1 MLGYVKIG
9 DIEGMATQEG
19 HEKWIPI
26 DAMFHGAS
34 RNVADGSNDPVADL
48 RNSRV
53 QVGGIQ
59 FTKNLDSSSPK
70 LLEAVCNG
78 TVFPKI
84 TIELCRNTEGRG
96 DMTYLVYTMENAFI
110 KSYDAN
116 SSAAAGGHA
125 ASHENVAIGFSKVKV
140 SYKVVDEKGKVTGS
154 VDTGWDLLKS
164 RTA

>member
-26 DAMFHGAS
+26 EGLFHGAN
-34 RNVADGSNDPVADL
+34 RNIADGSNDPVADL

-53 QVGGIQ
+53 QIGGIQ
-59 FTKNLDSSSPK
+59 MTKNVDSSSPK

-78 TVFPKI
+78 TVFPEVKI
-84 TIELCRNTEGRG
+84 HMIRNAEGSG
-96 DMTYLVYTMENAFI
+96 EQTYYEYTLTNAFI

-116 SSAAAGGHA
+116 GSAMAGGTA
-125 ASHENVAIGFSKVKV
+125 NTSENLSLGMAKVKW
-140 SYKVVDEKGKVTGS
+140 SYKIIDDKGKVQGS

-164 RTA
+164 RNA